1 MTRLRGGSIDDP
13 DIAQSP
19 GHGRTNTYRSKLPP
33 NASDALSQNTIEVSD
48 PSRVLPR
55 YRDDRRRK
63 FNGLV
68 RRYKAQ
74 LLHGCDDPGCRTA
87 TCASHRR
94 RLSEGP
100 YRRYTELSARTLACY
115 LASLDDPETGLCLN
129 VPKPPPQLT
138 VEDYHRMSLR
148 RTRTLEAQTAAANRS
163 PKPDQYDEDHPT
175 RDMSRPAQDRSA
187 VSKVTEGGS
196 SPQVNTGSSY
206 IRDLDHTAEQQLKD
220 PKSFTQNLFDTISLR
235 MVEWLPLRRAA
246 DALESKSKPLAPGT
260 ASYPS
265 AAEKHHCDADKVP
278 GRDVKIPAS
287 STPANQPISQPRTPS
302 SRTSAS
308 QPPAVELKFQNQ
320 HVKRLSISEVDHW
333 RQSPRS
339 SLEDK
344 KKPEFSRKVPV
355 ASSDEFVSL
364 PSPPALKHRPQ
375 KHRGRIGDVDSV
387 PLKGHRKSQRRV
399 SWDSQKLLDEVSPIN
414 NTRSKELMPPPRPFP
429 SVNQS
434 PSERKTK
441 QPPVENSLDTIP
453 LAQTITHLTPEII
466 DGLSRVMI
474 ESAEDADCWEEE
486 LDRIQCTGSFEQP
499 DWCFATLRQREVFPF
514 VAQSVFFV
522 FSSPNQILRSFSSE
536 PTDMIGTTFSRLDVS
551 HLRLS
556 LQRLFTICPWDI
568 ALHSLWSSL
577 DKLFVPPRGFT
588 SSGRPSRRSS
598 RSSTMTGPA
607 APPIVPRRVSE
618 SASDHHMS
626 DPDAAYIATIA
637 LFTLVSFLPKIDLGT
652 WKAVVRMR
660 AAGSVA
666 SLSDM
671 RKLPSKNAQQAIE
684 VTDRF
689 EHELGLRLINR
700 LVRAL
705 TARLAY
711 HEISKARQV
720 YSLDVPKQRRLSVL
734 DRVIDYLS
742 EQYISHTAGSDEPAE
757 SINPSSLIVEWL
769 RTLFLREWDG
779 NPEMARSSP
788 AGGAVQILASMYK
801 ERNRLGLLPEDFHT
815 PLLTERLDPLDM
827 PVAWVG
833 SLTNNRTMHLLSY
846 SFLFPPSSLVIY
858 FRALN
863 YAAMTKSYEAAMT
876 TTRHVTQT
884 AFGAIQ
890 ISDDPRLLTSMK
902 TSMST
907 YLVIVV
913 RRDNILSDA
922 LSQLWRREKREL
934 MRPLKVQMGMDE
946 GEEGLDH
953 GGVQQEFFRLLMG
966 QAFDPSYGMFTV
978 DTRHRISWFQP
989 CSLEPL
995 YKFEL
1000 IGLLMSI
1007 AIYNGLTLPV
1017 NLPTAFYRKMLGLKV
1032 KHLDHIR
1039 DGWPELSQG
1048 LDSLLAWKDG
1058 DVGDIFTRTYEFSFE
1073 AFGSVETVDMEK
1085 VHRDAAWPVA
1095 SKVKITAPAPIAGSS
1110 AWMDVPA
1117 YCDPATL
1124 RSPTSMAVEET
1135 TDATPCEPAPDTAV
1149 KSVSESISLQS
1160 PLLQDEEA
1168 ALVTN
1173 KNRNQFV
1180 KDYIFWLTDKSIRP
1194 QFEAFQR
1201 GFNTCLDRSALSIF
1215 SPEALKTVV
1224 EGIQSIDVDELEK
1237 HARYEGGFGPDHRV
1251 IRDFWDIVHE
1261 YPNEKRA
1268 QLLEFVTASDRVP
1281 VNGISS
1287 IMFVIQKNGV
1297 GDLRLPTSLTCFGRL
1312 LLPEYS
1318 SKETLATKLDKALEN
1333 AQGFGVA

>member
-1 MTRLRGGSIDDP
+1 L
-13 DIAQSP
+13 
-19 GHGRTNTYRSKLPP
+19 
-33 NASDALSQNTIEVSD
+33 VW
-48 PSRVLPR
+48 
-55 YRDDRRRK
+55 RK
-63 FNGLV
+63 
-68 RRYKAQ
+68 RYKAQ
-74 LLHGCDDPGCRTA
+74 LLHGCDDPGCRTS

-138 VEDYHRMSLR
+138 AEDYHRISLR

-163 PKPDQYDEDHPT
+163 PRPEQYDEYHPAG
-175 RDMSRPAQDRSA
+175 DASKPSQNRSA
-187 VSKVTEGGS
+187 VPKVKEES
-196 SPQVNTGSSY
+196 SSSQTRTGSSY

-235 MVEWLPLRRAA
+235 MVEWLPLRRAP
-246 DALESKSKPLAPGT
+246 DTLEPKSEASAPG
-260 ASYPS
+260 AANHPS
-265 AAEKHHCDADKVP
+265 TAEKHHCHADKAP
-278 GRDVKIPAS
+278 GSDLKIPGG
-287 STPANQPISQPRTPS
+287 STLVSQPDSQPRTPS
-302 SRTSAS
+302 SRTPAS
-308 QPPAVELKFQNQ
+308 QTSAVELKFQNQ
-320 HVKRLSISEVDHW
+320 HVKRLSVSEIDHW

-339 SLEDK
+339 SLDNK
-344 KKPEFSRKVPV
+344 KKPEFNKKLPV
-355 ASSDEFVSL
+355 TSSDEFVSL

-387 PLKGHRKSQRRV
+387 PLKEHRKNPRRV
-399 SWDSQKLLDEVSPIN
+399 SWDSQKLLGEISPIN
-414 NTRSKELMPPPRPFP
+414 SKRSREPMPPLRPLPP
-429 SVNQS
+429 SVTHS

-441 QPPVENSLDTIP
+441 QAPVQKLPDMIP
-453 LAQTITHLTPEII
+453 LAQTVTHLTPEII
-466 DGLSRVMI
+466 DGLSQVMI
-474 ESAEDADCWEEE
+474 GSAEDADCWEEE
-486 LDRIQCTGSFEQP
+486 LDRIQCAGSFEQP
-499 DWCFATLRQREVFPF
+499 DWRFATMRQRKVFPF
-514 VAQSVFFV
+514 IAQSAFFV
-522 FSSPNQILRSFSSE
+522 FSSPSQILRSFSSE
-536 PTDMIGTTFSRLDVS
+536 STDMTGAPFSRLDVS
-551 HLRLS
+551 RLRLS

-568 ALHSLWSSL
+568 ALDSLWSSL

-607 APPIVPRRVSE
+607 APQVVPRRISE
-618 SASDHHMS
+618 SASEDHLS

-637 LFTLVSFLPKIDLGT
+637 LFALVSFVPKIDLGT

-666 SLSDM
+666 SLSDL
-671 RKLPSKNAQQAIE
+671 RKLPAKNAQQAIE

-711 HEISKARQV
+711 HEISKARQG
-720 YSLDVPKQRRLSVL
+720 YSLDVPKQRRVSVL
-734 DRVIDYLS
+734 DRVVDYLS
-742 EQYISHTAGSDEPAE
+742 EHHIAHTAGSDEPAG
-757 SINPSSLIVEWL
+757 SISPASLIVEWL

-788 AGGAVQILASMYK
+788 AGGAIQILASMYK
-801 ERNRLGLLPEDFHT
+801 ERTRLGLLPEDFHT

-833 SLTNNRTMHLLSY
+833 GLPNNRTMHLLSY
-846 SFLFPPSSLVIY
+846 PFLFPPPSLVIY

-863 YAAMTKSYEAAMT
+863 YSAMTKSYEAAMT

-884 AFGAIQ
+884 AFGAIRV
-890 ISDDPRLLTSMK
+890 SDDPRLLTRMK

-907 YLVIVV
+907 YLVLVI
-913 RRDNILSDA
+913 RRDDILSDA

-978 DTRHRISWFQP
+978 DTRHRVSWFQP

-1048 LDSLLAWKDG
+1048 LDTLLAWKDG

-1073 AFGSVETVDMEK
+1073 AFGSIETIDMQK
-1085 VHRDAAWPVA
+1085 VSRDAAWPLA
-1095 SKVKITAPAPIAGSS
+1095 SKTKVTAPAPMAGSS
-1110 AWMDVPA
+1110 AWIDVPT
-1117 YCDPATL
+1117 YCDPVIS
-1124 RSPTSMAVEET
+1124 RSPTPTAVEEAA
-1135 TDATPCEPAPDTAV
+1135 DVMSCEPASDPTA
-1149 KSVSESISLQS
+1149 KPMPESISLQS
-1160 PLLQDEEA
+1160 PLPPAEEA

-1173 KNRNQFV
+1173 KNRHQFV

-1224 EGIQSIDVDELEK
+1224 EGIQSIDVEELEN
-1237 HARYEGGFGPDHRV
+1237 HTRYEGGFGPDHRV
-1251 IRDFWDIVHE
+1251 IRDFWDIIRE

-1297 GDLRLPTSLTCFGRL
+1297 GDLVSPLSITSIIRTVILIVL
-1312 LLPEYS
+1312 LASPYQ
-1318 SKETLATKLDKALEN
+1318 LDVFRTFAFARVFVKDDLGAE
-1333 AQGFGVA
+1333 A

>member
-1 MTRLRGGSIDDP
+1 MPKVKEESSSSQTR
-13 DIAQSP
+13 
-19 GHGRTNTYRSKLPP
+19 
-33 NASDALSQNTIEVSD
+33 
-48 PSRVLPR
+48 
-55 YRDDRRRK
+55 
-63 FNGLV
+63 
-68 RRYKAQ
+68 
-74 LLHGCDDPGCRTA
+74 
-87 TCASHRR
+87 
-94 RLSEGP
+94 
-100 YRRYTELSARTLACY
+100 
-115 LASLDDPETGLCLN
+115 
-129 VPKPPPQLT
+129 
-138 VEDYHRMSLR
+138 
-148 RTRTLEAQTAAANRS
+148 
-163 PKPDQYDEDHPT
+163 
-175 RDMSRPAQDRSA
+175 
-187 VSKVTEGGS
+187 
-196 SPQVNTGSSY
+196 TGSSY

-235 MVEWLPLRRAA
+235 MVEWLPLRRAP
-246 DALESKSKPLAPGT
+246 DTLEPKSEASAPG
-260 ASYPS
+260 AANHPS
-265 AAEKHHCDADKVP
+265 TAEKHHCHADKAP
-278 GRDVKIPAS
+278 GSDLKIPGG
-287 STPANQPISQPRTPS
+287 STLVSQPDSQPRTPS
-302 SRTSAS
+302 SRTPAS
-308 QPPAVELKFQNQ
+308 QTSAVELKFQNQ
-320 HVKRLSISEVDHW
+320 HVKRLSVSEIDHW

-339 SLEDK
+339 SLDNK
-344 KKPEFSRKVPV
+344 KKPEFNKKLPV
-355 ASSDEFVSL
+355 TSSDEFVSL

-387 PLKGHRKSQRRV
+387 PLKEHRKNPRRV
-399 SWDSQKLLDEVSPIN
+399 SWDSQKLLGEISPIN
-414 NTRSKELMPPPRPFP
+414 SKRSREPMPPLRPLPP
-429 SVNQS
+429 SVTHS

-441 QPPVENSLDTIP
+441 QAPVQKLPDMIP
-453 LAQTITHLTPEII
+453 LAQTVTHLTPEII
-466 DGLSRVMI
+466 DGLSQVMI
-474 ESAEDADCWEEE
+474 GSAEDADCWEEE
-486 LDRIQCTGSFEQP
+486 LDRIQCAGSFEQP
-499 DWCFATLRQREVFPF
+499 DWRFATMRQRKVFPF
-514 VAQSVFFV
+514 IAQSAFFV
-522 FSSPNQILRSFSSE
+522 FSSPSQILRSFSSE
-536 PTDMIGTTFSRLDVS
+536 STDMTGAPFSRLDVS
-551 HLRLS
+551 RLRLS

-568 ALHSLWSSL
+568 ALDSLWSSL

-607 APPIVPRRVSE
+607 APQVVPRRISE
-618 SASDHHMS
+618 SASEDHLS

-637 LFTLVSFLPKIDLGT
+637 LFALVSFVPKIDLGT

-666 SLSDM
+666 SLSDL
-671 RKLPSKNAQQAIE
+671 RKLPAKNAQQAIE

-711 HEISKARQV
+711 HEISKARQG
-720 YSLDVPKQRRLSVL
+720 YSLDVPKQRRVSVL
-734 DRVIDYLS
+734 DRVVDYLS
-742 EQYISHTAGSDEPAE
+742 EHHIAHTAGSDEPAG
-757 SINPSSLIVEWL
+757 SISPASLIVEWL

-788 AGGAVQILASMYK
+788 AGGAIQILASMYK
-801 ERNRLGLLPEDFHT
+801 ERTRLGLLPEDFHT

-833 SLTNNRTMHLLSY
+833 GLPNNRTMHLLSY
-846 SFLFPPSSLVIY
+846 PFLFPPPSLVIY

-863 YAAMTKSYEAAMT
+863 YSAMTKSYEAAMT

-884 AFGAIQ
+884 AFGAIRV
-890 ISDDPRLLTSMK
+890 SDDPRLLTRMK

-907 YLVIVV
+907 YLVLVI
-913 RRDNILSDA
+913 RRDDILSDA

-978 DTRHRISWFQP
+978 DTRHRVSWFQP

-1048 LDSLLAWKDG
+1048 LDTLLAWKDG

-1073 AFGSVETVDMEK
+1073 AFGSIETIDMQK
-1085 VHRDAAWPVA
+1085 VSRDAAWPLA
-1095 SKVKITAPAPIAGSS
+1095 SKTKVTAPAPMAGSS
-1110 AWMDVPA
+1110 AWIDVPT
-1117 YCDPATL
+1117 YCDPVIS
-1124 RSPTSMAVEET
+1124 RSPTPTAVEEAA
-1135 TDATPCEPAPDTAV
+1135 DVMSCEPASDPTA
-1149 KSVSESISLQS
+1149 KPMPESISLQS
-1160 PLLQDEEA
+1160 PLPPAEEA

-1173 KNRNQFV
+1173 KNRHQFV

-1224 EGIQSIDVDELEK
+1224 EGIQSIDVEELEN
-1237 HARYEGGFGPDHRV
+1237 HTRYEGGFGPDHRV
-1251 IRDFWDIVHE
+1251 IRDFWDIIRE

-1297 GDLRLPTSLTCFGRL
+1297 GDLVSPLSITSIIRTVILIVL
-1312 LLPEYS
+1312 LASPYQ
-1318 SKETLATKLDKALEN
+1318 LDVFRTFAFARVFVKDDLGAE
-1333 AQGFGVA
+1333 A

>member
-1 MTRLRGGSIDDP
+1 L
-13 DIAQSP
+13 
-19 GHGRTNTYRSKLPP
+19 
-33 NASDALSQNTIEVSD
+33 VW
-48 PSRVLPR
+48 
-55 YRDDRRRK
+55 RK
-63 FNGLV
+63 
-68 RRYKAQ
+68 RYKAQ
-74 LLHGCDDPGCRTA
+74 LLHGCDDPGCRTS

-138 VEDYHRMSLR
+138 AEDYHRISLR

-163 PKPDQYDEDHPT
+163 PRPEQYDEYHPAG
-175 RDMSRPAQDRSA
+175 DASKPSQNRSA
-187 VSKVTEGGS
+187 VPKVKEES
-196 SPQVNTGSSY
+196 SSSQTRTGSSY

-235 MVEWLPLRRAA
+235 MVEWLPLRRAP
-246 DALESKSKPLAPGT
+246 DTLEPKSEASAPG
-260 ASYPS
+260 AANHPS
-265 AAEKHHCDADKVP
+265 TAEKHHCHADKAP
-278 GRDVKIPAS
+278 GSDLKIPGG
-287 STPANQPISQPRTPS
+287 STLVSQPDSQPRTPS
-302 SRTSAS
+302 SRTPAS
-308 QPPAVELKFQNQ
+308 QTSAVELKFQNQ
-320 HVKRLSISEVDHW
+320 HVKRLSVSEIDHW

-339 SLEDK
+339 SLDNK
-344 KKPEFSRKVPV
+344 KKPEFNKKLPV
-355 ASSDEFVSL
+355 TSSDEFVSL

-387 PLKGHRKSQRRV
+387 PLKEHRKSPRRV
-399 SWDSQKLLDEVSPIN
+399 SWDSQKLLGEISPIN
-414 NTRSKELMPPPRPFP
+414 SKRSREPMPPLRPLPP
-429 SVNQS
+429 SVTHS

-441 QPPVENSLDTIP
+441 QAPVQKLPDMIP
-453 LAQTITHLTPEII
+453 LAQTVTHLTPEII
-466 DGLSRVMI
+466 DGLSQVMI
-474 ESAEDADCWEEE
+474 GSAEDADCWEEE
-486 LDRIQCTGSFEQP
+486 LDRIQCAGSFEQP
-499 DWCFATLRQREVFPF
+499 DWRFATMRQRKVFPF
-514 VAQSVFFV
+514 IAQSAFFV
-522 FSSPNQILRSFSSE
+522 FSSPSQILRSFSSE
-536 PTDMIGTTFSRLDVS
+536 STDMTGAPFSRLDVS
-551 HLRLS
+551 RLRLS

-568 ALHSLWSSL
+568 ALDSLWSSL

-607 APPIVPRRVSE
+607 APPVVPRRISE
-618 SASDHHMS
+618 SASEDHLS

-637 LFTLVSFLPKIDLGT
+637 LFALVSFVPKIDLGT

-666 SLSDM
+666 SLSDL
-671 RKLPSKNAQQAIE
+671 RKLPAKNAQQAIE

-711 HEISKARQV
+711 HEISKARQG
-720 YSLDVPKQRRLSVL
+720 YSLDVPKQRRVSVL
-734 DRVIDYLS
+734 DRVVDYLS
-742 EQYISHTAGSDEPAE
+742 EHHIAHTAGSDEPAG
-757 SINPSSLIVEWL
+757 SISPASLIVEWL

-788 AGGAVQILASMYK
+788 AGGAIQILASMYK
-801 ERNRLGLLPEDFHT
+801 ERTRLGLLPEDFHT

-833 SLTNNRTMHLLSY
+833 GLPNNRTMHLLSY
-846 SFLFPPSSLVIY
+846 PFLFPPPSLVIY

-863 YAAMTKSYEAAMT
+863 YSAMTKSYEAAMT

-884 AFGAIQ
+884 AFGAIRV
-890 ISDDPRLLTSMK
+890 SDDPRLLTRMK

-907 YLVIVV
+907 YLVLVI
-913 RRDNILSDA
+913 RRDDILSDA

-978 DTRHRISWFQP
+978 DTRHRVSWFQP

-1048 LDSLLAWKDG
+1048 LDTLLAWKDG

-1073 AFGSVETVDMEK
+1073 AFGSIETIDMQK
-1085 VHRDAAWPVA
+1085 VSRDAAWPLA
-1095 SKVKITAPAPIAGSS
+1095 SKTKVTAPAPMAGSS
-1110 AWMDVPA
+1110 AWIDVPT
-1117 YCDPATL
+1117 YCDPVIS
-1124 RSPTSMAVEET
+1124 RSPTPTAVEEAA
-1135 TDATPCEPAPDTAV
+1135 DVMSCEPASDPTA
-1149 KSVSESISLQS
+1149 KPMPESISLQS
-1160 PLLQDEEA
+1160 PLPPAEEA

-1173 KNRNQFV
+1173 KNRHQFV

-1224 EGIQSIDVDELEK
+1224 EGIQSIDVEELEN
-1237 HARYEGGFGPDHRV
+1237 HTRYEGGFGPDHRV
-1251 IRDFWDIVHE
+1251 IRDFWDIIRE

-1297 GDLRLPTSLTCFGRL
+1297 GDLVSPLSITSIIRTVILIVL
-1312 LLPEYS
+1312 LASPYQ
-1318 SKETLATKLDKALEN
+1318 LDVFRTFAFARVFVKDDLGAE
-1333 AQGFGVA
+1333 A

>member
-1 MTRLRGGSIDDP
+1 MTRPRGGSIDDP
-13 DIAQSP
+13 GIARSP
-19 GHGRTNTYRSKLPP
+19 GGRTDSYRSKLPP
-33 NASDALSQNTIEVSD
+33 NAPDALTQNTIEVSD
-48 PSRVLPR
+48 PSKVLPQ

-74 LLHGCDDPGCRTA
+74 LLHGCDDPGCRTS

-138 VEDYHRMSLR
+138 AEDYHRISLR

-163 PKPDQYDEDHPT
+163 PRPEQYDEYHPAG
-175 RDMSRPAQDRSA
+175 DASKPSQNRSA
-187 VSKVTEGGS
+187 MPKVKEES
-196 SPQVNTGSSY
+196 SSSQTRTGSSY

-235 MVEWLPLRRAA
+235 MVEWLPLRRAP
-246 DALESKSKPLAPGT
+246 DTLEPKSEASAPG
-260 ASYPS
+260 AANHPS
-265 AAEKHHCDADKVP
+265 TAEKHHCHADKAP
-278 GRDVKIPAS
+278 GSDLKIPGG
-287 STPANQPISQPRTPS
+287 STLVSQPGSQPRTPS
-302 SRTSAS
+302 SRTPAS
-308 QPPAVELKFQNQ
+308 QTSAVELKFQNQ
-320 HVKRLSISEVDHW
+320 HVKRLSVSEIDHW

-339 SLEDK
+339 SLDNK
-344 KKPEFSRKVPV
+344 KKPEFNKKLPV
-355 ASSDEFVSL
+355 TSSDEFVSL

-387 PLKGHRKSQRRV
+387 PLKEHRKSPRRV
-399 SWDSQKLLDEVSPIN
+399 SWDSQKLLGEISPIN
-414 NTRSKELMPPPRPFP
+414 SKRSREPMPPLRPLPP
-429 SVNQS
+429 SVTHS

-441 QPPVENSLDTIP
+441 QAPVQKLPDMIP
-453 LAQTITHLTPEII
+453 LAQTVTHLTPEII
-466 DGLSRVMI
+466 DGLSQVMI
-474 ESAEDADCWEEE
+474 GSAEDADCWEEE
-486 LDRIQCTGSFEQP
+486 LDRIQCAGSFEQP
-499 DWCFATLRQREVFPF
+499 DWRFATMRQRKVFPF
-514 VAQSVFFV
+514 IAQSAFFV
-522 FSSPNQILRSFSSE
+522 FSSPSQILRSFSSE
-536 PTDMIGTTFSRLDVS
+536 STDMTGAPFSRLDVS
-551 HLRLS
+551 RLRLS

-568 ALHSLWSSL
+568 ALDSLWSSL
-577 DKLFVPPRGFT
+577 DKLFVPRG
-588 SSGRPSRRSS
+588 
-598 RSSTMTGPA
+598 GPA
-607 APPIVPRRVSE
+607 APPVVPRRISE
-618 SASDHHMS
+618 SASEDHLS

-637 LFTLVSFLPKIDLGT
+637 LFALVSFVPKIDLGT

-666 SLSDM
+666 SLSDL
-671 RKLPSKNAQQAIE
+671 RKLPAKNAQQAIE

-711 HEISKARQV
+711 HEISKARQG
-720 YSLDVPKQRRLSVL
+720 YSLDVPKQRRVSVL
-734 DRVIDYLS
+734 DRVVDYLS
-742 EQYISHTAGSDEPAE
+742 EHHIAHTAGSDEPAG
-757 SINPSSLIVEWL
+757 SISPASLIVEWL

-788 AGGAVQILASMYK
+788 AGGAIQILASMYK
-801 ERNRLGLLPEDFHT
+801 ERTRLGLLPEDFHT

-833 SLTNNRTMHLLSY
+833 GLPNNRTMHLLSY
-846 SFLFPPSSLVIY
+846 PFLFPPPSLVIY

-863 YAAMTKSYEAAMT
+863 YSAMTKSYEAAMT

-884 AFGAIQ
+884 AFGAIRV
-890 ISDDPRLLTSMK
+890 SDDPRLLTRMK

-907 YLVIVV
+907 YLVLVI
-913 RRDNILSDA
+913 RRDDILSDA

-978 DTRHRISWFQP
+978 DTRHRVSWFQP

-1048 LDSLLAWKDG
+1048 LDTLLAWKDG

-1073 AFGSVETVDMEK
+1073 AFGSIETIDMQK
-1085 VHRDAAWPVA
+1085 VSRDAAWPLA
-1095 SKVKITAPAPIAGSS
+1095 SKTKVTAPAPMAGSS
-1110 AWMDVPA
+1110 AWIDVPT
-1117 YCDPATL
+1117 YCDPVIS
-1124 RSPTSMAVEET
+1124 RSPTPTAVEEAA
-1135 TDATPCEPAPDTAV
+1135 DVMSCEPASDPTA
-1149 KSVSESISLQS
+1149 KPMPESISLQS
-1160 PLLQDEEA
+1160 PLPPAEEA

-1173 KNRNQFV
+1173 KNRHQFV

-1224 EGIQSIDVDELEK
+1224 EGIQSIDVEELEN
-1237 HARYEGGFGPDHRV
+1237 HTRYEGGFGPDHRV
-1251 IRDFWDIVHE
+1251 IRDFWDIIRE

-1318 SKETLATKLDKALEN
+1318 SKTTLAQKLDKALEN

>member
-1 MTRLRGGSIDDP
+1 MP
-13 DIAQSP
+13 P
-19 GHGRTNTYRSKLPP
+19 LPP
-33 NASDALSQNTIEVSD
+33 SVT
-48 PSRVLPR
+48 
-55 YRDDRRRK
+55 
-63 FNGLV
+63 
-68 RRYKAQ
+68 
-74 LLHGCDDPGCRTA
+74 
-87 TCASHRR
+87 
-94 RLSEGP
+94 
-100 YRRYTELSARTLACY
+100 
-115 LASLDDPETGLCLN
+115 
-129 VPKPPPQLT
+129 
-138 VEDYHRMSLR
+138 
-148 RTRTLEAQTAAANRS
+148 
-163 PKPDQYDEDHPT
+163 HP
-175 RDMSRPAQDRSA
+175 
-187 VSKVTEGGS
+187 
-196 SPQVNTGSSY
+196 
-206 IRDLDHTAEQQLKD
+206 
-220 PKSFTQNLFDTISLR
+220 
-235 MVEWLPLRRAA
+235 
-246 DALESKSKPLAPGT
+246 
-260 ASYPS
+260 
-265 AAEKHHCDADKVP
+265 
-278 GRDVKIPAS
+278 
-287 STPANQPISQPRTPS
+287 
-302 SRTSAS
+302 
-308 QPPAVELKFQNQ
+308 
-320 HVKRLSISEVDHW
+320 
-333 RQSPRS
+333 
-339 SLEDK
+339 
-344 KKPEFSRKVPV
+344 
-355 ASSDEFVSL
+355 
-364 PSPPALKHRPQ
+364 
-375 KHRGRIGDVDSV
+375 
-387 PLKGHRKSQRRV
+387 
-399 SWDSQKLLDEVSPIN
+399 
-414 NTRSKELMPPPRPFP
+414 
-429 SVNQS
+429 

-441 QPPVENSLDTIP
+441 QAPVQNLPDTIP
-453 LAQTITHLTPEII
+453 LAQTVTHLTPEII
-466 DGLSRVMI
+466 DGLSQVMI
-474 ESAEDADCWEEE
+474 GSAEDADCWEEE
-486 LDRIQCTGSFEQP
+486 LDRIQCAGGFEQP
-499 DWCFATLRQREVFPF
+499 DWRFATMRQREVFPF
-514 VAQSVFFV
+514 VAQSAFFV
-522 FSSPNQILRSFSSE
+522 FSSPSQILRSFSSE
-536 PTDMIGTTFSRLDVS
+536 STDMIGAPFSRLDVS
-551 HLRLS
+551 RLRLS

-568 ALHSLWSSL
+568 ALDSLWSSL

-588 SSGRPSRRSS
+588 SSGRPSRRPS

-607 APPIVPRRVSE
+607 GPPVVPRRISE
-618 SASDHHMS
+618 SASEDHLS
-626 DPDAAYIATIA
+626 DPDAAHIATIA
-637 LFTLVSFLPKIDLGT
+637 LFALVSFVPKIDLGT

-720 YSLDVPKQRRLSVL
+720 YSLDVPKQRRVSVL
-734 DRVIDYLS
+734 DRVVDYLS
-742 EQYISHTAGSDEPAE
+742 EHHISHTAGNDEPAG
-757 SINPSSLIVEWL
+757 SISPASLIVEWL

-788 AGGAVQILASMYK
+788 AGGAIQILASMYK
-801 ERNRLGLLPEDFHT
+801 ERTRLGLLPEDFHT

-833 SLTNNRTMHLLSY
+833 GLPNNRTMHLLSY
-846 SFLFPPSSLVIY
+846 PFLFPPSSLVIY

-863 YAAMTKSYEAAMT
+863 YSAMTKSYEAAMT

-884 AFGAIQ
+884 AFGAIRV
-890 ISDDPRLLTSMK
+890 SDDPRLLTRMK

-907 YLVIVV
+907 YLVLVV

-978 DTRHRISWFQP
+978 DTRHRVSWFQP

-1048 LDSLLAWKDG
+1048 LDTLLAWKDG

-1073 AFGSVETVDMEK
+1073 AFGSIETIDMQK
-1085 VHRDAAWPVA
+1085 VSRDAAWPPA
-1095 SKVKITAPAPIAGSS
+1095 TKTKVTAPAPMAGSS
-1110 AWMDVPA
+1110 AWIDVPP
-1117 YCDPATL
+1117 YCDPVIS
-1124 RSPTSMAVEET
+1124 RSPTPAAVEEAADGTSCGPASDT
-1135 TDATPCEPAPDTAV
+1135 TA
-1149 KSVSESISLQS
+1149 KSMPESMSLQS
-1160 PLLQDEEA
+1160 SLPPAEEA

-1173 KNRNQFV
+1173 KNRHQFV

-1194 QFEAFQR
+1194 QFEAFQK

-1224 EGIQSIDVDELEK
+1224 EGIQSIDVEELEN
-1237 HARYEGGFGPDHRV
+1237 HTRYEGGFGPDHRV
-1251 IRDFWDIVHE
+1251 IRDFWDIIRE

-1297 GDLRLPTSLTCFGRL
+1297 GDLVSPLSITSIIWTVILIVL
-1312 LLPEYS
+1312 LAS
-1318 SKETLATKLDKALEN
+1318 SYQLDVFRTFAFARVLVKGDLGEEA
-1333 AQGFGVA
+1333 

>member
-1 MTRLRGGSIDDP
+1 
-13 DIAQSP
+13 
-19 GHGRTNTYRSKLPP
+19 
-33 NASDALSQNTIEVSD
+33 
-48 PSRVLPR
+48 
-55 YRDDRRRK
+55 
-63 FNGLV
+63 
-68 RRYKAQ
+68 
-74 LLHGCDDPGCRTA
+74 
-87 TCASHRR
+87 
-94 RLSEGP
+94 
-100 YRRYTELSARTLACY
+100 
-115 LASLDDPETGLCLN
+115 LDDPETGLCLN

-138 VEDYHRMSLR
+138 AEDYHRISLR

-163 PKPDQYDEDHPT
+163 PRPEQYDEYHPAG
-175 RDMSRPAQDRSA
+175 DASKPSQNRSA
-187 VSKVTEGGS
+187 VPKVKEES
-196 SPQVNTGSSY
+196 SSSQTRTGSSY

-235 MVEWLPLRRAA
+235 MVEWLPLRRAP
-246 DALESKSKPLAPGT
+246 DTLEPKSEASAPG
-260 ASYPS
+260 AANHPS
-265 AAEKHHCDADKVP
+265 TAEKHHCHADKAP
-278 GRDVKIPAS
+278 GSDLKIPGG
-287 STPANQPISQPRTPS
+287 STLVSQPDSQPRTPS
-302 SRTSAS
+302 SRTPAS
-308 QPPAVELKFQNQ
+308 QTSAVELKFQNQ
-320 HVKRLSISEVDHW
+320 HVKRLSVSEIDHW

-339 SLEDK
+339 SLDNK
-344 KKPEFSRKVPV
+344 KKPEFNKKLPV
-355 ASSDEFVSL
+355 TSSDEFVSL

-387 PLKGHRKSQRRV
+387 PLKEHRKNPRRV
-399 SWDSQKLLDEVSPIN
+399 SWDSQKLLGEISPIN
-414 NTRSKELMPPPRPFP
+414 SKRSREPMPPLRPLPP
-429 SVNQS
+429 SVTHS

-441 QPPVENSLDTIP
+441 QAPVQKLPDMIP
-453 LAQTITHLTPEII
+453 LAQTVTHLTPEII
-466 DGLSRVMI
+466 DGLSQVMI
-474 ESAEDADCWEEE
+474 GSAEDADCWEEE
-486 LDRIQCTGSFEQP
+486 LDRIQCAGSFEQP
-499 DWCFATLRQREVFPF
+499 DWRFATMRQRKVFPF
-514 VAQSVFFV
+514 IAQSAFFV
-522 FSSPNQILRSFSSE
+522 FSSPSQILRSFSSE
-536 PTDMIGTTFSRLDVS
+536 STDMTGAPFSRLDVS
-551 HLRLS
+551 RLRLS

-568 ALHSLWSSL
+568 ALDSLWSSL

-607 APPIVPRRVSE
+607 APQVVPRRISE
-618 SASDHHMS
+618 SASEDHLS

-637 LFTLVSFLPKIDLGT
+637 LFALVSFVPKIDLGT

-666 SLSDM
+666 SLSDL
-671 RKLPSKNAQQAIE
+671 RKLPAKNAQQAIE

-711 HEISKARQV
+711 HEISKARQG
-720 YSLDVPKQRRLSVL
+720 YSLDVPKQRRVSVL
-734 DRVIDYLS
+734 DRVVDYLS
-742 EQYISHTAGSDEPAE
+742 EHHIAHTAGSDEPAG
-757 SINPSSLIVEWL
+757 SISPASLIVEWL

-788 AGGAVQILASMYK
+788 AGGAIQILASMYK
-801 ERNRLGLLPEDFHT
+801 ERTRLGLLPEDFHT

-833 SLTNNRTMHLLSY
+833 GLPNNRTMHLLSY
-846 SFLFPPSSLVIY
+846 PFLFPPPSLVIY

-863 YAAMTKSYEAAMT
+863 YSAMTKSYEAAMT

-884 AFGAIQ
+884 AFGAIRV
-890 ISDDPRLLTSMK
+890 SDDPRLLTRMK

-907 YLVIVV
+907 YLVLVI
-913 RRDNILSDA
+913 RRDDILSDA

-978 DTRHRISWFQP
+978 DTRHRVSWFQP

-1048 LDSLLAWKDG
+1048 LDTLLAWKDG

-1073 AFGSVETVDMEK
+1073 AFGSIETIDMQK
-1085 VHRDAAWPVA
+1085 VSRDAAWPLA
-1095 SKVKITAPAPIAGSS
+1095 SKTKVTAPAPMAGSS
-1110 AWMDVPA
+1110 AWIDVPT
-1117 YCDPATL
+1117 YCDPVIS
-1124 RSPTSMAVEET
+1124 RSPTPTAVEEAA
-1135 TDATPCEPAPDTAV
+1135 DVMSCEPASDPTA
-1149 KSVSESISLQS
+1149 KPMPESISLQS
-1160 PLLQDEEA
+1160 PLPPAEEA

-1173 KNRNQFV
+1173 KNRHQFV

-1224 EGIQSIDVDELEK
+1224 EGIQSIDVEELEN
-1237 HARYEGGFGPDHRV
+1237 HTRYEGGFGPDHRV
-1251 IRDFWDIVHE
+1251 IRDFWDIIRE

-1297 GDLRLPTSLTCFGRL
+1297 GDLVSPLSITSIIRTVILIVL
-1312 LLPEYS
+1312 LASPYQ
-1318 SKETLATKLDKALEN
+1318 LDVFRTFAFARVFVKDDLGAE
-1333 AQGFGVA
+1333 A

>member
-1 MTRLRGGSIDDP
+1 M
-13 DIAQSP
+13 
-19 GHGRTNTYRSKLPP
+19 
-33 NASDALSQNTIEVSD
+33 
-48 PSRVLPR
+48 
-55 YRDDRRRK
+55 
-63 FNGLV
+63 
-68 RRYKAQ
+68 
-74 LLHGCDDPGCRTA
+74 
-87 TCASHRR
+87 
-94 RLSEGP
+94 
-100 YRRYTELSARTLACY
+100 
-115 LASLDDPETGLCLN
+115 DDPETGLCLN

-138 VEDYHRMSLR
+138 AEDYHRISLR

-163 PKPDQYDEDHPT
+163 PRPEQYDEYHPAG
-175 RDMSRPAQDRSA
+175 DASKPSQNRSA
-187 VSKVTEGGS
+187 VPKVKEES
-196 SPQVNTGSSY
+196 SSSQTRTGSSY

-235 MVEWLPLRRAA
+235 MVEWLPLRRAP
-246 DALESKSKPLAPGT
+246 DTLEPKSEASAPG
-260 ASYPS
+260 AANHPS
-265 AAEKHHCDADKVP
+265 TAEKHHCHADKAP
-278 GRDVKIPAS
+278 GSDLKIPGG
-287 STPANQPISQPRTPS
+287 STLVSQPDSQPRTPS
-302 SRTSAS
+302 SRTPAS
-308 QPPAVELKFQNQ
+308 QTSAVELKFQNQ
-320 HVKRLSISEVDHW
+320 HVKRLSVSEIDHW

-339 SLEDK
+339 SLDNK
-344 KKPEFSRKVPV
+344 KKPEFNKKLPV
-355 ASSDEFVSL
+355 TSSDEFVSL

-387 PLKGHRKSQRRV
+387 PLKEHRKNPRRV
-399 SWDSQKLLDEVSPIN
+399 SWDSQKLLGEISPIN
-414 NTRSKELMPPPRPFP
+414 SKRSREPMPPLRPLPP
-429 SVNQS
+429 SVTHS

-441 QPPVENSLDTIP
+441 QAPVQKLPDMIP
-453 LAQTITHLTPEII
+453 LAQTVTHLTPEII
-466 DGLSRVMI
+466 DGLSQVMI
-474 ESAEDADCWEEE
+474 GSAEDADCWEEE
-486 LDRIQCTGSFEQP
+486 LDRIQCAGSFEQP
-499 DWCFATLRQREVFPF
+499 DWRFATMRQRKVFPF
-514 VAQSVFFV
+514 IAQSAFFV
-522 FSSPNQILRSFSSE
+522 FSSPSQILRSFSSE
-536 PTDMIGTTFSRLDVS
+536 STDMTGAPFSRLDVS
-551 HLRLS
+551 RLRLS

-568 ALHSLWSSL
+568 ALDSLWSSL

-607 APPIVPRRVSE
+607 APQVVPRRISE
-618 SASDHHMS
+618 SASEDHLS

-637 LFTLVSFLPKIDLGT
+637 LFALVSFVPKIDLGT

-666 SLSDM
+666 SLSDL
-671 RKLPSKNAQQAIE
+671 RKLPAKNAQQAIE

-711 HEISKARQV
+711 HEISKARQG
-720 YSLDVPKQRRLSVL
+720 YSLDVPKQRRVSVL
-734 DRVIDYLS
+734 DRVVDYLS
-742 EQYISHTAGSDEPAE
+742 EHHIAHTAGSDEPAG
-757 SINPSSLIVEWL
+757 SISPASLIVEWL

-788 AGGAVQILASMYK
+788 AGGAIQILASMYK
-801 ERNRLGLLPEDFHT
+801 ERTRLGLLPEDFHT

-833 SLTNNRTMHLLSY
+833 GLPNNRTMHLLSY
-846 SFLFPPSSLVIY
+846 PFLFPPPSLVIY

-863 YAAMTKSYEAAMT
+863 YSAMTKSYEAAMT

-884 AFGAIQ
+884 AFGAIRV
-890 ISDDPRLLTSMK
+890 SDDPRLLTRMK

-907 YLVIVV
+907 YLVLVI
-913 RRDNILSDA
+913 RRDDILSDA

-978 DTRHRISWFQP
+978 DTRHRVSWFQP

-1048 LDSLLAWKDG
+1048 LDTLLAWKDG

-1073 AFGSVETVDMEK
+1073 AFGSIETIDMQK
-1085 VHRDAAWPVA
+1085 VSRDAAWPLA
-1095 SKVKITAPAPIAGSS
+1095 SKTKVTAPAPMAGSS
-1110 AWMDVPA
+1110 AWIDVPT
-1117 YCDPATL
+1117 YCDPVIS
-1124 RSPTSMAVEET
+1124 RSPTPTAVEEAA
-1135 TDATPCEPAPDTAV
+1135 DVMSCEPASDPTA
-1149 KSVSESISLQS
+1149 KPMPESISLQS
-1160 PLLQDEEA
+1160 PLPPAEEA

-1173 KNRNQFV
+1173 KNRHQFV

-1224 EGIQSIDVDELEK
+1224 EGIQSIDVEELEN
-1237 HARYEGGFGPDHRV
+1237 HTRYEGGFGPDHRV
-1251 IRDFWDIVHE
+1251 IRDFWDIIRE

-1297 GDLRLPTSLTCFGRL
+1297 GDLVSPLSITSIIRTVILIVL
-1312 LLPEYS
+1312 LASPYQ
-1318 SKETLATKLDKALEN
+1318 LDVFRTFAFARVFVKDDLGAE
-1333 AQGFGVA
+1333 A

>member
-1 MTRLRGGSIDDP
+1 M
-13 DIAQSP
+13 
-19 GHGRTNTYRSKLPP
+19 
-33 NASDALSQNTIEVSD
+33 VW
-48 PSRVLPR
+48 
-55 YRDDRRRK
+55 RK
-63 FNGLV
+63 
-68 RRYKAQ
+68 RYKAQ
-74 LLHGCDDPGCRTA
+74 LLHGCDDPGCRTS

-138 VEDYHRMSLR
+138 AEDYHRISLR

-163 PKPDQYDEDHPT
+163 PRPEQYDEYHPAG
-175 RDMSRPAQDRSA
+175 DASKPSQNRSA
-187 VSKVTEGGS
+187 VPKVKEES
-196 SPQVNTGSSY
+196 SSSQTRTGSSY

-235 MVEWLPLRRAA
+235 MVEWLPLRRAP
-246 DALESKSKPLAPGT
+246 DTLEPKSEASAPG
-260 ASYPS
+260 AANHPS
-265 AAEKHHCDADKVP
+265 TAEKHHCHADKAP
-278 GRDVKIPAS
+278 GSDLKIPGG
-287 STPANQPISQPRTPS
+287 STLVSQPDSQPRTPS
-302 SRTSAS
+302 SRTPAS
-308 QPPAVELKFQNQ
+308 QTSAVELKFQNQ
-320 HVKRLSISEVDHW
+320 HVKRLSVSEIDHW

-339 SLEDK
+339 SLDNK
-344 KKPEFSRKVPV
+344 KKPEFNKKLPV
-355 ASSDEFVSL
+355 TSSDEFVSL

-387 PLKGHRKSQRRV
+387 PLKEHRKNPRRV
-399 SWDSQKLLDEVSPIN
+399 SWDSQKLLGEISPIN
-414 NTRSKELMPPPRPFP
+414 SKRSREPMPPLRPLPP
-429 SVNQS
+429 SVTHS

-441 QPPVENSLDTIP
+441 QAPVQKLPDMIP
-453 LAQTITHLTPEII
+453 LAQTVTHLTPEII
-466 DGLSRVMI
+466 DGLSQVMI
-474 ESAEDADCWEEE
+474 GSAEDADCWEEE
-486 LDRIQCTGSFEQP
+486 LDRIQCAGSFEQP
-499 DWCFATLRQREVFPF
+499 DWRFATMRQRKVFPF
-514 VAQSVFFV
+514 IAQSAFFV
-522 FSSPNQILRSFSSE
+522 FSSPSQILRSFSSE
-536 PTDMIGTTFSRLDVS
+536 STDMTGAPFSRLDVS
-551 HLRLS
+551 RLRLS

-568 ALHSLWSSL
+568 ALDSLWSSL

-607 APPIVPRRVSE
+607 APQVVPRRISE
-618 SASDHHMS
+618 SASEDHLS

-637 LFTLVSFLPKIDLGT
+637 LFALVSFVPKIDLGT

-666 SLSDM
+666 SLSDL
-671 RKLPSKNAQQAIE
+671 RKLPAKNAQQAIE

-711 HEISKARQV
+711 HEISKARQG
-720 YSLDVPKQRRLSVL
+720 YSLDVPKQRRVSVL
-734 DRVIDYLS
+734 DRVVDYLS
-742 EQYISHTAGSDEPAE
+742 EHHIAHTAGSDEPAG
-757 SINPSSLIVEWL
+757 SISPASLIVEWL

-788 AGGAVQILASMYK
+788 AGGAIQILASMYK
-801 ERNRLGLLPEDFHT
+801 ERTRLGLLPEDFHT

-833 SLTNNRTMHLLSY
+833 GLPNNRTMHLLSY
-846 SFLFPPSSLVIY
+846 PFLFPPPSLVIY

-863 YAAMTKSYEAAMT
+863 YSAMTKSYEAAMT

-884 AFGAIQ
+884 AFGAIRV
-890 ISDDPRLLTSMK
+890 SDDPRLLTRMK

-907 YLVIVV
+907 YLVLVI
-913 RRDNILSDA
+913 RRDDILSDA

-978 DTRHRISWFQP
+978 DTRHRVSWFQP

-1048 LDSLLAWKDG
+1048 LDTLLAWKDG

-1073 AFGSVETVDMEK
+1073 AFGSIETIDMQK
-1085 VHRDAAWPVA
+1085 VSRDAAWPLA
-1095 SKVKITAPAPIAGSS
+1095 SKTKVTAPAPMAGSS
-1110 AWMDVPA
+1110 AWIDVPT
-1117 YCDPATL
+1117 YCDPVIS
-1124 RSPTSMAVEET
+1124 RSPTPTAVEEAA
-1135 TDATPCEPAPDTAV
+1135 DVMSCEPASDPTA
-1149 KSVSESISLQS
+1149 KPMPESISLQS
-1160 PLLQDEEA
+1160 PLPPAEEA

-1173 KNRNQFV
+1173 KNRHQFV

-1224 EGIQSIDVDELEK
+1224 EGIQSIDVEELEN
-1237 HARYEGGFGPDHRV
+1237 HTRYEGGFGPDHRV
-1251 IRDFWDIVHE
+1251 IRDFWDIIRE

-1297 GDLRLPTSLTCFGRL
+1297 GDLVSPLSITSIIRTVILIVL
-1312 LLPEYS
+1312 LASPYQ
-1318 SKETLATKLDKALEN
+1318 LDVFRTFAFARVFVKDDLGAE
-1333 AQGFGVA
+1333 A

>member
-1 MTRLRGGSIDDP
+1 
-13 DIAQSP
+13 
-19 GHGRTNTYRSKLPP
+19 
-33 NASDALSQNTIEVSD
+33 
-48 PSRVLPR
+48 
-55 YRDDRRRK
+55 
-63 FNGLV
+63 
-68 RRYKAQ
+68 
-74 LLHGCDDPGCRTA
+74 
-87 TCASHRR
+87 
-94 RLSEGP
+94 
-100 YRRYTELSARTLACY
+100 
-115 LASLDDPETGLCLN
+115 LDDPETGLCLN

-138 VEDYHRMSLR
+138 AEDYHRISLR

-163 PKPDQYDEDHPT
+163 PRPEQYDEYHPAG
-175 RDMSRPAQDRSA
+175 DASKPSQNRSA
-187 VSKVTEGGS
+187 MPKVKEES
-196 SPQVNTGSSY
+196 SSSQTRTGSSY

-235 MVEWLPLRRAA
+235 MVEWLPLRRAP
-246 DALESKSKPLAPGT
+246 DTLEPKSEASAPG
-260 ASYPS
+260 AANHPS
-265 AAEKHHCDADKVP
+265 TAEKHHCHADKAP
-278 GRDVKIPAS
+278 GSDLKIPGG
-287 STPANQPISQPRTPS
+287 STLVSQPGSQPRTPS
-302 SRTSAS
+302 SRTPAS
-308 QPPAVELKFQNQ
+308 QTSAVELKFQNQ
-320 HVKRLSISEVDHW
+320 HVKRLSVSEIDHW

-339 SLEDK
+339 SLDNK
-344 KKPEFSRKVPV
+344 KKPEFNKKLPV
-355 ASSDEFVSL
+355 TSSDEFVSL

-387 PLKGHRKSQRRV
+387 PLKEHRKSPRRV
-399 SWDSQKLLDEVSPIN
+399 SWDSQKLLGEISPIN
-414 NTRSKELMPPPRPFP
+414 SKRSREPMPPLRPLPP
-429 SVNQS
+429 SVTHS

-441 QPPVENSLDTIP
+441 QAPVQKLPDMIP
-453 LAQTITHLTPEII
+453 LAQTVTHLTPEII
-466 DGLSRVMI
+466 DGLSQVMI
-474 ESAEDADCWEEE
+474 GSAEDADCWEEE
-486 LDRIQCTGSFEQP
+486 LDRIQCAGSFEQP
-499 DWCFATLRQREVFPF
+499 DWRFATMRQRKVFPF
-514 VAQSVFFV
+514 IAQSAFFV
-522 FSSPNQILRSFSSE
+522 FSSPSQILRSFSSE
-536 PTDMIGTTFSRLDVS
+536 STDMTGAPFSRLDVS
-551 HLRLS
+551 RLRLS

-568 ALHSLWSSL
+568 ALDSLWSSL

-607 APPIVPRRVSE
+607 APPVVPRRISE
-618 SASDHHMS
+618 SASEDHLS

-637 LFTLVSFLPKIDLGT
+637 LFALVSFVPKIDLGT

-666 SLSDM
+666 SLSDL
-671 RKLPSKNAQQAIE
+671 RKLPAKNAQQAIE

-711 HEISKARQV
+711 HEISKARQG
-720 YSLDVPKQRRLSVL
+720 YSLDVPKQRRVSVL
-734 DRVIDYLS
+734 DRVVDYLS
-742 EQYISHTAGSDEPAE
+742 EHHIAHTAGSDEPAG
-757 SINPSSLIVEWL
+757 SISPASLIVEWL

-788 AGGAVQILASMYK
+788 AGGAIQILASMYK
-801 ERNRLGLLPEDFHT
+801 ERTRLGLLPEDFHT

-833 SLTNNRTMHLLSY
+833 GLPNNRTMHLLSY
-846 SFLFPPSSLVIY
+846 PFLFPPPSLVIY

-863 YAAMTKSYEAAMT
+863 YSAMTKSYEAAMT

-884 AFGAIQ
+884 AFGAIRV
-890 ISDDPRLLTSMK
+890 SDDPRLLTRMK

-907 YLVIVV
+907 YLVLVI
-913 RRDNILSDA
+913 RRDDILSDA

-978 DTRHRISWFQP
+978 DTRHRVSWFQP

-1048 LDSLLAWKDG
+1048 LDTLLAWKDG

-1073 AFGSVETVDMEK
+1073 AFGSIETIDMQK
-1085 VHRDAAWPVA
+1085 VSRDAAWPLA
-1095 SKVKITAPAPIAGSS
+1095 SKTKVTAPAPMAGSS
-1110 AWMDVPA
+1110 AWIDVPT
-1117 YCDPATL
+1117 YCDPVIS
-1124 RSPTSMAVEET
+1124 RSPTPTAVEEAA
-1135 TDATPCEPAPDTAV
+1135 DVMSCEPASDPTA
-1149 KSVSESISLQS
+1149 KPMPESISLQS
-1160 PLLQDEEA
+1160 PLPPAEEA

-1173 KNRNQFV
+1173 KNRHQFV

-1224 EGIQSIDVDELEK
+1224 EGIQSIDVEELEN
-1237 HARYEGGFGPDHRV
+1237 HTRYEGGFGPDHRV
-1251 IRDFWDIVHE
+1251 IRDFWDIIRE

-1297 GDLRLPTSLTCFGRL
+1297 GDLVSPLSITSIIRTVILIVL
-1312 LLPEYS
+1312 LASPYQ
-1318 SKETLATKLDKALEN
+1318 LDVFRTFAFARVFVKDDLGAE
-1333 AQGFGVA
+1333 A

>member
-13 DIAQSP
+13 GIARSP
-19 GHGRTNTYRSKLPP
+19 GQTHSYRSKLPP
-33 NASDALSQNTIEVSD
+33 NAPDALIHNTIEVSD

-94 RLSEGP
+94 RLSEAP

-115 LASLDDPETGLCLN
+115 LASLDDAETGLCLN

-138 VEDYHRMSLR
+138 AEDYHRISLR

-163 PKPDQYDEDHPT
+163 PNPDQDDEGHSAHNA
-175 RDMSRPAQDRSA
+175 SRPGQNRSVA
-187 VSKVTEGGS
+187 SKVKEEAFSPQIRAGGS
-196 SPQVNTGSSY
+196 Y
-206 IRDLDHTAEQQLKD
+206 IQDLDHTAEQQLKD

-235 MVEWLPLRRAA
+235 MVEWLPLRRAP
-246 DALESKSKPLAPGT
+246 DTLEPASKSPAPGP
-260 ASYPS
+260 AKPD
-265 AAEKHHCDADKVP
+265 CDADKVP
-278 GRDVKIPAS
+278 GRDLKTPGS
-287 STPANQPISQPRTPS
+287 STLAHQPGSQPRTPS
-302 SRTSAS
+302 SRSSGS
-308 QPPAVELKFQNQ
+308 QPSAVELKFQNQ
-320 HVKRLSISEVDHW
+320 HVKRLSVSEIDHW

-339 SLEDK
+339 SLDDK
-344 KKPEFSRKVPV
+344 RKPEFNKKLPMT
-355 ASSDEFVSL
+355 SSDEFISL

-375 KHRGRIGDVDSV
+375 KHRGRIGDVDPV
-387 PLKGHRKSQRRV
+387 PLKEQRKSQRRV
-399 SWDSQKLLDEVSPIN
+399 SWDSQKLLGEVSPIN
-414 NTRSKELMPPPRPFP
+414 STASTELIPPLP
-429 SVNQS
+429 SVAQS
-434 PSERKTK
+434 SSEYKITQAPAK
-441 QPPVENSLDTIP
+441 NSLDTVP
-453 LAQTITHLTPEII
+453 LAQTVTHLTPEII
-466 DGLSRVMI
+466 NGLSQVMI
-474 ESAEDADCWEEE
+474 ESAEDAGCWEEE
-486 LDRIQCTGSFEQP
+486 LDRIQCAGSFEQP
-499 DWCFATLRQREVFPF
+499 DWRFATLRQREVFPF
-514 VAQSVFFV
+514 VAQSAFFV
-522 FSSPNQILRSFSSE
+522 FSSPSQILRSFGSE
-536 PTDMIGTTFSRLDVS
+536 STDMIGATSSRLDIS
-551 HLRLS
+551 NLRLS

-568 ALHSLWSSL
+568 TLHSLWSSL
-577 DKLFVPPRGFT
+577 DKLFVPPREFT

-598 RSSTMTGPA
+598 RSSTMTGA
-607 APPIVPRRVSE
+607 VPPPVVPRRMSE
-618 SASDHHMS
+618 TANEDHLSDS
-626 DPDAAYIATIA
+626 DAAYIATVV
-637 LFTLVSFLPKIDLGT
+637 LFALVSFVPNIDLGT

-671 RKLPSKNAQQAIE
+671 RKLPPKNAQQAIE
-684 VTDRF
+684 VTDRL

-711 HEISKARQV
+711 HEISKARQA
-720 YSLDVPKQRRLSVL
+720 YSLDLPKQGRLSVL

-742 EQYISHTAGSDEPAE
+742 EHHISHTAGSDEPGE
-757 SINPSSLIVEWL
+757 SISPASLIVEWL

-788 AGGAVQILASMYK
+788 AGGAVHILASMYK

-827 PVAWVG
+827 PVAWAGGVP
-833 SLTNNRTMHLLSY
+833 NNRTMHLLSY

-863 YAAMTKSYEAAMT
+863 YSAMTKSYEAAMT
-876 TTRHVTQT
+876 TTRHVNQT

-890 ISDDPRLLTSMK
+890 ISDDPRLPAGMR

-907 YLVIVV
+907 YLVLVV

-966 QAFDPSYGMFTV
+966 QAFDPSYGMFTF
-978 DTRHRISWFQP
+978 DTRHRMSWFQP

-1000 IGLLMSI
+1000 VGLLMSI

-1017 NLPTAFYRKMLGLKV
+1017 NLPTAFYRKVLGLKV

-1048 LDSLLAWKDG
+1048 LDTLLAWKDG

-1073 AFGSVETVDMEK
+1073 AFGSIETIDMLK
-1085 VHRDAAWPVA
+1085 VNRDAPWPLA
-1095 SKVKITAPAPIAGSS
+1095 SKITTPAPAPAPAPIAGSS
-1110 AWMDVPA
+1110 AWIDAPA
-1117 YCDPATL
+1117 YYDPPILSST
-1124 RSPTSMAVEET
+1124 TSMAVEE
-1135 TDATPCEPAPDTAV
+1135 ATGVTSREPASGMTP
-1149 KSVSESISLQS
+1149 KSGPESVSLQP
-1160 PLLQDEEA
+1160 PLLPAEEA

-1173 KNRNQFV
+1173 KNRHQFV
-1180 KDYIFWLTDKSIRP
+1180 KDYIFWLTGKSIRP

-1224 EGIQSIDVDELEK
+1224 EGIQSIDVEELEK
-1237 HARYEGGFGPDHRV
+1237 HTRYEGGFGPDHRV
-1251 IRDFWDIVHE
+1251 IRDFWDIIQE

-1318 SKETLATKLDKALEN
+1318 SREALAKKLDKALEN

>member
-13 DIAQSP
+13 DIARSP
-19 GHGRTNTYRSKLPP
+19 GHGQTHSYRSKLPP
-33 NASDALSQNTIEVSD
+33 NAPDALIQNTIEVSD

-74 LLHGCDDPGCRTA
+74 LLHGCDDPGCRTS

-138 VEDYHRMSLR
+138 AEDYHRISLR

-163 PKPDQYDEDHPT
+163 PKPNRYDEDHSPH
-175 RDMSRPAQDRSA
+175 DVSSPAHNRSA
-187 VSKVTEGGS
+187 VSEVKEGDR
-196 SPQVNTGSSY
+196 TGSSY

-235 MVEWLPLRRAA
+235 MVEWLPLRRAP
-246 DALESKSKPLAPGT
+246 DTLEPKPKSPAPG
-260 ASYPS
+260 
-265 AAEKHHCDADKVP
+265 AANHPPTHEKHHRRHADKVP
-278 GRDVKIPAS
+278 GRDVKISGS
-287 STPANQPISQPRTPS
+287 SMFATQPGSQPRTPS
-302 SRTSAS
+302 SRTSVS
-308 QPPAVELKFQNQ
+308 QPSTVELKFQNQ
-320 HVKRLSISEVDHW
+320 HVKRLSVSEVDHW

-339 SLEDK
+339 SLDDK
-344 KKPEFSRKVPV
+344 RKSEFNKKPPV
-355 ASSDEFVSL
+355 ASDEFVSL

-387 PLKGHRKSQRRV
+387 SLKEHRKSQRRV
-399 SWDSQKLLDEVSPIN
+399 SWDSQKLLDEASPIN
-414 NTRSKELMPPPRPFP
+414 STRSTEPMPPRPLPP
-429 SVNQS
+429 SVAQS
-434 PSERKTK
+434 PRERKTK
-441 QPPVENSLDTIP
+441 QIPVENSLDTIP
-453 LAQTITHLTPEII
+453 LAQTVTHLTPEII
-466 DGLSRVMI
+466 DGLSQVMI
-474 ESAEDADCWEEE
+474 ESAEDAGCWEEE
-486 LDRIQCTGSFEQP
+486 LDFIQCTGSFEQP
-499 DWCFATLRQREVFPF
+499 DWRFATLRQREVFPF
-514 VAQSVFFV
+514 VAQSAFYV
-522 FSSPNQILRSFSSE
+522 FSSPSQILRSFGSE
-536 PTDMIGTTFSRLDVS
+536 STDMIGVTFSRLDVS
-551 HLRLS
+551 RLRLS

-577 DKLFVPPRGFT
+577 DKLFVPPLGLP
-588 SSGRPSRRSS
+588 SSARPSRRSS

-607 APPIVPRRVSE
+607 APPVVPRRISESVSE
-618 SASDHHMS
+618 DHLSDH
-626 DPDAAYIATIA
+626 DAAYIATIA
-637 LFTLVSFLPKIDLGT
+637 LFTLVSFMPNIDLGT
-652 WKAVVRMR
+652 WRTVVRMR

-671 RKLPSKNAQQAIE
+671 RKLPSKNAQHAIE

-720 YSLDVPKQRRLSVL
+720 YSLDLPKQRRLSVL
-734 DRVIDYLS
+734 DRVVDYLS
-742 EQYISHTAGSDEPAE
+742 EHHISHTAGSNEPTE
-757 SINPSSLIVEWL
+757 SISPTCLIVEWL

-788 AGGAVQILASMYK
+788 AGGAIQILASMYK

-827 PVAWVG
+827 PVAWVE
-833 SLTNNRTMHLLSY
+833 SLPNNQTMHLLSY

-863 YAAMTKSYEAAMT
+863 YSAMTKSYEAAMT

-890 ISDDPRLLTSMK
+890 ISEDPRLLTRLK

-907 YLVIVV
+907 YLVLVV
-913 RRDNILSDA
+913 RRDNILTDA

-1032 KHLDHIR
+1032 KNLDHIR

-1048 LDSLLAWKDG
+1048 LDTLLAWKDG

-1073 AFGSVETVDMEK
+1073 AFGSIETIDMQK
-1085 VHRDAAWPVA
+1085 VNRDAAWPLA

-1117 YCDPATL
+1117 YCDPAVL
-1124 RSPTSMAVEET
+1124 RSPTSMPVE
-1135 TDATPCEPAPDTAV
+1135 DATDVTSCGPASDTTA
-1149 KSVSESISLQS
+1149 KSVSESTSLQPTL
-1160 PLLQDEEA
+1160 PLAEEA

-1173 KNRNQFV
+1173 KNRHQFV

-1224 EGIQSIDVDELEK
+1224 EGIQSIDVEELEN
-1237 HARYEGGFGPDHRV
+1237 HTRYEGGFGPDHRV
-1251 IRDFWDIVHE
+1251 IRDFWDIIQE

-1318 SKETLATKLDKALEN
+1318 SKEALAQKLDKALEN

>member
-1 MTRLRGGSIDDP
+1 MTRLRGGSIDAP
-13 DIAQSP
+13 NIAQSP
-19 GHGRTNTYRSKLPP
+19 GHGRTHSYRSKLPP
-33 NASDALSQNTIEVSD
+33 NAPDALVQNTIEVSD

-74 LLHGCDDPGCRTA
+74 LLHGCNDPGCRTS

-129 VPKPPPQLT
+129 LPKPPPQLT
-138 VEDYHRMSLR
+138 AEDYHRISLR
-148 RTRTLEAQTAAANRS
+148 RTRTLEAQTAAAHRS
-163 PKPDQYDEDHPT
+163 PKPDRYDEDHSAH
-175 RDMSRPAQDRSA
+175 DVSRPSQNRSA
-187 VSKVTEGGS
+187 VSEVKEGGS
-196 SPQVNTGSSY
+196 SPQIRTGGSY

-235 MVEWLPLRRAA
+235 MVEWLPLRRAPA
-246 DALESKSKPLAPGT
+246 TLEPNSKLPAPG
-260 ASYPS
+260 AANHPS
-265 AAEKHHCDADKVP
+265 THEKHHHHADKIP
-278 GRDVKIPAS
+278 GRDVKTTGS
-287 STPANQPISQPRTPS
+287 STASNQPGSQPRTPS

-308 QPPAVELKFQNQ
+308 QHPAVELKFQNQ
-320 HVKRLSISEVDHW
+320 HVKRLSVSEVDHW

-344 KKPEFSRKVPV
+344 RKPEFNMKLPV

-387 PLKGHRKSQRRV
+387 PPTEQRKSQRRV
-399 SWDSQKLLDEVSPIN
+399 SWDSQKLLDEVSPIPS
-414 NTRSKELMPPPRPFP
+414 TRSTEPMPPPRPLPP
-429 SVNQS
+429 SVAQS
-434 PSERKTK
+434 PSERKPK
-441 QPPVENSLDTIP
+441 QILVENSLDTIP
-453 LAQTITHLTPEII
+453 LAQTVTHLTPEII
-466 DGLSRVMI
+466 DGLSQIMI

-499 DWCFATLRQREVFPF
+499 DWLFATLRQREVFPF
-514 VAQSVFFV
+514 VAQSAFFV
-522 FSSPNQILRSFSSE
+522 FSNPSQILRSFNSESS
-536 PTDMIGTTFSRLDVS
+536 DMIGATFGRLDVS
-551 HLRLS
+551 RLRLS

-607 APPIVPRRVSE
+607 GPPVVPRRMSE
-618 SASDHHMS
+618 SASEDHLS

-637 LFTLVSFLPKIDLGT
+637 LFTLVSFVPNIDLGT
-652 WKAVVRMR
+652 WRTVVRMR

-671 RKLPSKNAQQAIE
+671 RRLPSKNAQQAIE
-684 VTDRF
+684 LTDRL

-711 HEISKARQV
+711 DEISKSCQV

-734 DRVIDYLS
+734 DRVVDYLS
-742 EQYISHTAGSDEPAE
+742 EHHISHTAGSDEPAD
-757 SINPSSLIVEWL
+757 SISPASLIVEWL

-788 AGGAVQILASMYK
+788 AGGAIQILASMYK
-801 ERNRLGLLPEDFHT
+801 ERNRLGLSPEDFHT

-827 PVAWVG
+827 PVGWVG
-833 SLTNNRTMHLLSY
+833 GLSNNRTMHLLSY

-863 YAAMTKSYEAAMT
+863 YSAMTKSYEAAMT

-890 ISDDPRLLTSMK
+890 ISDDPRLLTRMK

-907 YLVIVV
+907 YLVLVV

-966 QAFDPSYGMFTV
+966 QAFDPSHGMFTV
-978 DTRHRISWFQP
+978 DTRHRMSWFQP

-1048 LDSLLAWKDG
+1048 LDTLLAWKDG

-1073 AFGSVETVDMEK
+1073 AFGSIETIDMQKVD
-1085 VHRDAAWPVA
+1085 RDAAWPLV
-1095 SKVKITAPAPIAGSS
+1095 SKVKITAPAPTAGSS

-1117 YCDPATL
+1117 YCDPAIL
-1124 RSPTSMAVEET
+1124 KSPTPVTAEEA
-1135 TDATPCEPAPDTAV
+1135 TDVTSYKFNSDTAA
-1149 KSVSESISLQS
+1149 KSVSESTPLQS
-1160 PLLQDEEA
+1160 PLPPAEEA

-1173 KNRNQFV
+1173 KNRHHL
-1180 KDYIFWLTDKSIRP
+1180 KPSRG
-1194 QFEAFQR
+1194 

-1224 EGIQSIDVDELEK
+1224 EGIQSIDVEELEN
-1237 HARYEGGFGPDHRV
+1237 HTRYEGGFGPDHRV
-1251 IRDFWDIVHE
+1251 IRDFWDIIQE

-1318 SKETLATKLDKALEN
+1318 SREALAKKLDKALEN

>member
-13 DIAQSP
+13 STARSP
-19 GHGRTNTYRSKLPP
+19 GHGRTHSYRSKLPQ
-33 NASDALSQNTIEVSD
+33 NAPGALIQNTIEVYD
-48 PSRVLPR
+48 FSRVLLR
-55 YRDDRRRK
+55 YHDDRRRN

-74 LLHGCDDPGCRTA
+74 LLHGCNDPGCQTS

-94 RLSEGP
+94 RVSEGP

-115 LASLDDPETGLCLN
+115 LASLDDAETGLCQN
-129 VPKPPPQLT
+129 VPKPPPPLT
-138 VEDYHRMSLR
+138 AEDYHRISLR
-148 RTRTLEAQTAAANRS
+148 RTRTLEAQRAAASRS
-163 PKPDQYDEDHPT
+163 PNPDQKDDNPAQEA
-175 RDMSRPAQDRSA
+175 SRPAKDEVIAWKAQGESSA
-187 VSKVTEGGS
+187 STF
-196 SPQVNTGSSY
+196 PPGSSY
-206 IRDLDHTAEQQLKD
+206 IRDLDYAAEQQLKD
-220 PKSFTQNLFDTISLR
+220 PKSFTQNLFDTLSLR
-235 MVEWLPLRRAA
+235 MVEWLPLRRAP
-246 DALESKSKPLAPGT
+246 DILESKLKPPAPEIGNQHT
-260 ASYPS
+260 
-265 AAEKHHCDADKVP
+265 AEKHNCPHDKVP
-278 GRDVKIPAS
+278 GGHRKVS
-287 STPANQPISQPRTPS
+287 GRSTLAAQPGSQPRTPS
-302 SRTSAS
+302 SRTSGS
-308 QPPAVELKFQNQ
+308 QTPAVELKFQNQ
-320 HVKRLSISEVDHW
+320 HVKRLSVPEVDHW

-339 SLEDK
+339 SFDDK
-344 KKPEFSRKVPV
+344 RKPEFNKKLPM
-355 ASSDEFVSL
+355 ASDEFPSI

-375 KHRGRIGDVDSV
+375 KHRGRIGDVDSD
-387 PLKGHRKSQRRV
+387 PLKERRKNQRRV
-399 SWDSQKLLDEVSPIN
+399 SWDSQKLFDEVSSVKSR
-414 NTRSKELMPPPRPFP
+414 TTTELTHPHPPPNSQASR
-429 SVNQS
+429 
-434 PSERKTK
+434 ERKT
-441 QPPVENSLDTIP
+441 QQAPVEDSSNTIP
-453 LAQTITHLTPEII
+453 LAQTLTHLSPDII
-466 DGLSRVMI
+466 ESLSQIMI
-474 ESAEDADCWEEE
+474 ESAEDADSWKEE
-486 LDRIQCTGSFEQP
+486 LDRIQYTGNFEQP
-499 DWCFATLRQREVFPF
+499 DWRFATLHQREAFPF
-514 VAQSVFFV
+514 VAQSAFFV
-522 FSSPNQILRSFSSE
+522 LSSPHQILRSFSNESTQ
-536 PTDMIGTTFSRLDVS
+536 PSGATFSRLDVS
-551 HLRLS
+551 RLRVS
-556 LQRLFTICPWDI
+556 LRHFFTICPWDI
-568 ALHSLWSSL
+568 ALHAVWGALE
-577 DKLFVPPRGFT
+577 KVFIPPEGFT

-607 APPIVPRRVSE
+607 PPSAVPQRMSE
-618 SASDHHMS
+618 NANEDHLS

-637 LFTLVSFLPKIDLGT
+637 LFTLISSMPNIDSGT
-652 WKAVVRMR
+652 WRAVVRMR

-671 RKLPSKNAQQAIE
+671 GKLSSKNAQQAIE

-700 LVRAL
+700 LVRAI

-711 HEISKARQV
+711 HEISKSRQA
-720 YSLDVPKQRRLSVL
+720 YSLDLPKQRRVSVL
-734 DRVIDYLS
+734 DRVMDYLC
-742 EQYISHTAGSDEPAE
+742 EHYISHAAGSNELTE
-757 SINPSSLIVEWL
+757 SIGTASLIVEWL

-779 NPEMARSSP
+779 NPEMARSTP
-788 AGGAVQILASMYK
+788 AGGAIQILASMYK
-801 ERNRLGLLPEDFHT
+801 ERNRLGLSPEDFHT

-827 PVAWVG
+827 PVAWAG
-833 SLTNNRTMHLLSY
+833 SLPNNRTLHLLSY
-846 SFLFPPSSLVIY
+846 SFLFPPSSLVIF

-863 YAAMTKSYEAAMT
+863 HSAMTKAYEAAMT

-884 AFGAIQ
+884 AFGTIPIA
-890 ISDDPRLLTSMK
+890 DGPRLRTQMK

-966 QAFDPSYGMFTV
+966 QAFDPSFGMFTV
-978 DTRHRISWFQP
+978 DTRHRVSWFQP
-989 CSLEPL
+989 RSLEPL

-1017 NLPTAFYRKMLGLKV
+1017 NLPIAFYRKLLGLKV
-1032 KHLDHIR
+1032 KHLNHIR

-1048 LDSLLAWKDG
+1048 LDTLLTWTDG
-1058 DVGDIFTRTYEFSFE
+1058 DVGDVFTRTYEFSFD
-1073 AFGSVETVDMEK
+1073 AFGCVEMVDMQK
-1085 VHRDAAWPVA
+1085 VGRDDAWPVA
-1095 SKVKITAPAPIAGSS
+1095 SKINSPAPIAGSS
-1110 AWMDVPA
+1110 AWMDVPT
-1117 YCDPATL
+1117 YSDPTATSQSSSL
-1124 RSPTSMAVEET
+1124 ALQATDVAPTT
-1135 TDATPCEPAPDTAV
+1135 
-1149 KSVSESISLQS
+1149 KSESSPSLTS
-1160 PLLQDEEA
+1160 PPSAEEA

-1173 KNRNQFV
+1173 QNRNQFV

-1194 QFEAFQR
+1194 QFEAFQK

-1224 EGIQSIDVDELEK
+1224 EGIQSIDVDELES
-1237 HARYEGGFGPDHRV
+1237 HARYEGGFGPGHRV
-1251 IRDFWDIVHE
+1251 IRNFWDIVHE

-1281 VNGISS
+1281 VNGIST

-1318 SKETLATKLDKALEN
+1318 SREALAEKLDKALEN